1 MNSTKDI
8 QPKWLRFIHMWT
20 ILSGVTVLLCL
31 ICAFAIPFI
40 QNSHHIFRDFLIG
53 DVAYDGTNR
62 LGEWHLFWG
71 LLLAGCLLTFVL
83 SLIEPVRTLQ
93 SDEKQRIKE
102 KITARTKQNPRIKE
116 RLGYVLLCCI
126 PMLAQL
132 FIYGKTSGK
141 ILFLTA
147 AAATVLWIN
156 GEKANSIIADFIC
169 IYFAIEVIAVVL
181 AIAFQNYILGDD
193 KLLLSAVI
201 LTCIWNGIVHFRKK
215 QGSIAGKMRFAQ
227 ADTKRFIMYVQL
239 CIPFLFLAYLKDQY
253 SLQGT
258 IYTVPF
264 SKRFVCV
271 IIVLIAVLLTLA
283 IWQIKRGKQSV
294 LFSTVFSVCAFVSY
308 MPPALIM
315 QSDLHHHGEQIL
327 AWQQIVELGQKAY
340 EEYSPASGFFPM
352 IAGGINDV
360 LFHGQATEYA
370 AGFVLFA
377 LLFEA
382 LICFL
387 LYRRLGGE
395 WALFA
400 VSLFHMPQ
408 YCRTWILLPVLLILS
423 DSKLIKDK
431 VRWFLFWIGCIFLAG
446 LYYPL
451 FGAALLLGTLPF
463 GILMFLS
470 FIKKKEWQE
479 IQRKSKKQK
488 NITLLVSICL
498 LLNVLCGIPL
508 LWRMLSHVLSMAGQT
523 LDVDGK
529 SIIGYAV
536 PDWFMPY
543 LAGWEKQ
550 TLLYYVVRFVFGIVF
565 AMVSVY
571 CLGRFQKCN
580 QRERADVDENATEN
594 DGKNIVINKTDAG
607 DKLCNGGFLLL
618 SSIPIVLCFCYSYTM
633 VCMDESW
640 VGNILSR
647 SDHVILFVSGLGGLV
662 VLLECGSKF
671 LTKAAKN
678 FLIACALAI
687 PFVFFYDCGDYAFPY
702 LEGRTDDASAVV
714 GEYADKLLPYQVKEG
729 YVLITSELAETYPDV
744 EFSRIGNGFIQ
755 QNVLANLEKNEVTY
769 HFLKQYD
776 PDIRLLGFEHTQFY
790 YYLLN
795 EKSVYSGRTAIAKSK
810 AATEKV
816 IKCVDEHTAVR
827 GSLIPLEQ
835 YYLYRYFIKQGYVYL
850 KDLNLYVPG
859 ALYQKIYGVEGTL
872 ADSTWTENYDCKMTA
887 GAFAKSLTAMECFEK
902 IPDIAW
908 DTATHIVPANVA
920 AQENTIVQTTAAI
933 QEDKPEKTNARALSV
948 MLTFPEPVD
957 GTRAEFLHIK
967 LGNSL
972 AKNERQDLKEH
983 TETVETKGKNFTN
996 VKLTA
1001 RFTTPQNATGYTS
1014 VTCDY
1019 ADGDLLIPLGINAA
1033 WMTGQHSAVEL
1044 IVENMSGDE
1053 AKDIQV
1059 ETIEFYRLK
1068 E

>member
-8 QPKWLRFIHMWT
+8 RPKWLRFIHMWT

-40 QNSHHIFRDFLIG
+40 QNSHHIFQDFLIG

-62 LGEWHLFWG
+62 LGEWHLFWE
-71 LLLAGCLLTFVL
+71 LLFAGCLLTFVL

-93 SDEKQRIKE
+93 PDEKQRIKE
-102 KITARTKQNPRIKE
+102 KVAARTKKKPRIKE
-116 RLGYVLLCCI
+116 RAGYVLLCFI

-147 AAATVLWIN
+147 AAAAVLWIN
-156 GEKANSIIADFIC
+156 EKNAKSIIADFIC
-169 IYFAIEVIAVVL
+169 IYFSIEVIAVVL
-181 AIAFQNYILGDD
+181 AIVFHNYILGDD
-193 KLLLSAVI
+193 KVLLSSLI

-215 QGSIAGKMRFAQ
+215 QGPIAVKTQFDQ
-227 ADTKRFIMYVQL
+227 ADMKRIMAYVQL
-239 CIPFLFLAYLKDQY
+239 CIPFLYIAYLKDQY

-258 IYTVPF
+258 IYTVPL

-271 IIVLIAVLLTLA
+271 IIVLIAVLLALA
-283 IWQIKRGKQSV
+283 LLQIRRGKQSV
-294 LFSTVFSVCAFVSY
+294 LFSTVFSVGAFVSY
-308 MPPALIM
+308 MPSALIM

-340 EEYSPASGFFPM
+340 GEYSPASGFFPM
-352 IAGGINDV
+352 IVGGINDV

-370 AGFVLFA
+370 ASFVLFA

-382 LICFL
+382 VICFL

-400 VSLFHMPQ
+400 VSLFHMPE

-431 VRWFLFWIGCIFLAG
+431 VRWFLFLIGCIFLVG

-451 FGAALLLGTLPF
+451 FGAALLFGTLPF

-479 IQRKSKKQK
+479 IQSKSKKQK
-488 NITLLVSICL
+488 NITLFVSGCL
-498 LLNVLCGIPL
+498 LLIVLWAVPL

-550 TLLYYVVRFVFGIVF
+550 ALLYYVVRFVFGIVF
-565 AMVSVY
+565 VMVSVY
-571 CLGRFQKCN
+571 CLGRFFKYN
-580 QRERADVDENATEN
+580 QRKKTDGDENAAEN
-594 DGKNIVINKTDAG
+594 DGKNTVINKTNAG

-647 SDHVILFVSGLGGLV
+647 SDHVILFVAGLGGFV

-671 LTKAAKN
+671 LTKAARN
-678 FLIACALAI
+678 FLIACTLAI

-714 GEYADKLLPYQVKEG
+714 GEYADKLFPYQVKEG
-729 YVLITSELAETYPDV
+729 YVLITDELADAYPDV
-744 EFSRIGNGFIQ
+744 DFSRIGTGFIQ
-755 QNVLANLEKNEVTY
+755 QNVLANLEKNEVSY
-769 HFLKQYD
+769 RFLKQYD

-816 IKCVDEHTAVR
+816 LKCVDEHTAVR

-859 ALYQKIYGVEGTL
+859 VLYQKIYNAEGTL
-872 ADSTWTENYDCKMTA
+872 SDSPWTENYDCKMTA
-887 GAFAKSLTAMECFEK
+887 SAFAKSLTAMDCFEK
-902 IPDIAW
+902 ISDIAC
-908 DTATHIVPANVA
+908 DATIHIVPANVA
-920 AQENTIVQTTAAI
+920 AQENALVQTIAAI
-933 QEDKPEKTNARALSV
+933 QEDKPEKTNTRALSV

-957 GTRAEFLHIK
+957 GSRAEFLHVK
-967 LGNSL
+967 LGNSQAEKKTQKL
-972 AKNERQDLKEH
+972 TANIETAQNESSHYTDI
-983 TETVETKGKNFTN
+983 
-996 VKLTA
+996 KLTA
-1001 RFTTPQNATGYTS
+1001 RFTTPQNAAGYTS

-1033 WMTGQHSAVEL
+1033 WMTGQHSVVEL
-1044 IVENMSGDE
+1044 IVENMPEDE
-1053 AKDIQV
+1053 AGNIQV
-1059 ETIEFYRLK
+1059 ETIEFYHLK